1 MRVLTTGITNFDFST
16 IDVTLTDGSDG
27 IKITSNDSKTQLQL
41 RFTNEIELKKFKEN
55 VKRLSIL
62 WLTIQNQTL
71 VKE

>member
-62 WLTIQNQTL
+62 
-71 VKE
+71 